1 MSNQEFRPGGFQIL
15 PPVVKNILI
24 ISVLMFVIQ
33 YILQIRMNLDLTD
46 YLGLHYFS
54 APLFRPY
61 QFVTYIFMH
70 GGIAHL
76 FFNMFAV
83 WMFGAALEN
92 IWGSK
97 RFLIFYLVTG
107 MGAALIQYVVYYF
120 EITPVLNVVAN
131 LQQNP
136 GDDSLNAFF
145 NSKLFAGS
153 LTREA
158 YDHFISFADRYN
170 AVLTESPSLAAS
182 LANDYLQT
190 YRADFLNAHTVVGA
204 SGSLFGILLGF
215 AMLFPNT
222 YLNIY
227 FFIPIK
233 AKYFVML
240 YGGLEIYSAIKND
253 PTDNVAHFAHLGGM
267 LFGFIMIKIWQ
278 RNRSNF
284 Y

>member
-97 RFLIFYLVTG
+97 RFLIFYLITG

-120 EITPVLNVVAN
+120 EITPVIDALNEIQRIG
-131 LQQNP
+131 LGP
-136 GDDSLNAFF
+136 DFTAFM
-145 NSKLFAGS
+145 NE
-153 LTREA
+153 TP
-158 YDHFISFADRYN
+158 IADQYN
-170 AVLTESPSLAAS
+170 AALRESPSLAANI
-182 LANDYLQT
+182 AQDWITT
-190 YRADFLNAHTVVGA
+190 YKNNFLNAHTVVGA

-278 RNRSNF
+278 RNKTNF